1 MKNLDT
7 AAINHFVFESIAIAA
22 ETRAVGGERLR
33 ATEGLREFLL
43 TSVSQELKAPV
54 APPAYV
60 STPESR
66 LARRRADWAAAAQEY
81 ATRSDLAFSR
91 ANMVQ
96 SREYM
101 GAARR
106 ALAELGALFL

>member
-1 MKNLDT
+1 MKNLDN
-7 AAINHFVFESIAIAA
+7 AAISHFVFESIAIAA

-54 APPAYV
+54 APLSRQ

-66 LARRRADWAAAAQEY
+66 LAGRKAAWAAAAQEY
-81 ATRSDLAFSR
+81 ATRSDRAFGR
-91 ANMVQ
+91 ADMVQ
-96 SREYM
+96 HREYM